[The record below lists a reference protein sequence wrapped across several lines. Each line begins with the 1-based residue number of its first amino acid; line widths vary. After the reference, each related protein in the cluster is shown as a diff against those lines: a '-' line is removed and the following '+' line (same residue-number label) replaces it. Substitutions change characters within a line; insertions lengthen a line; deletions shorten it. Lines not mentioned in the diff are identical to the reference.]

1 MNPTEKKLCKFG
13 GSSLADAVQ
22 FRKVKAI
29 VAADPARRYIVVSAP
44 GKRHSGDDKITDLL
58 YACHRLRHDGRD
70 FSDPFSKIR
79 TRYLEIE
86 AALSLPANM
95 EQELDVIEQAIARG
109 ASADYIASRGE
120 YLCALLM
127 AAYLGFPFVDA
138 AGVIRFTDGKYD
150 DERTMERRELVA
162 ALDRAVVPGFYGAT
176 QNGAIVTFPRGG
188 SDITGSVIAKVC
200 AVDVYE
206 NWTDVNG
213 FLMAD
218 PRIVDD
224 PRTME
229 YVTYCELRELS
240 YMGASVLHEES
251 IFPVRKARIPIH
263 VCNTNDPSAP
273 GTWIVSDGDL
283 GRIPPRRTLTGISGR
298 KGFTAITLSRDNMH
312 AQAGYL
318 YKLLGILHRYGVAV
332 DSIPSGIDSVSLVID
347 DRELKG
353 VMDSIYHDIRVEC
366 APDSVQIAS
375 CLALISI
382 VGKGMQRLCGTAAR
396 VFDALHRAN
405 ISARL
410 IDQGTLEMNIIIG
423 VEQRDFEN
431 AIRVIYAAF
440 MDAA

>member
-1 MNPTEKKLCKFG
+1 MSEYQSILCKFG
-13 GSSLADAVQ
+13 GSSLADAAQ

-29 VAADPARRYIVVSAP
+29 VASDAARRYVVVSAP
-44 GKRHSGDDKITDLL
+44 GKRQDGDDKITDLL
-58 YACHRLRHDGRD
+58 YACHRQQSEGRD
-70 FSDPFSKIR
+70 FSAAFAKVRD
-79 TRYLEIE
+79 RYLSIE
-86 AALSLPANM
+86 RELALATDIGA
-95 EQELDVIEQAIARG
+95 ELDVIEQAIARG
-109 ASADYIASRGE
+109 AGADYIASRGE
-120 YLCALLM
+120 FLCALLM
-127 AAYLGFPFVDA
+127 AAYLELPFVDA
-138 AGVIRFTDGKYD
+138 AAVIRFSDGKYD
-150 DERTMERRELVA
+150 DARTMERRELVA
-162 ALDRAVVPGFYGAT
+162 ALPGAVVPGFYGAT
-176 QNGAIVTFPRGG
+176 ENGAIVTFPRGG
-188 SDITGSVIAKVC
+188 SDITGSVIAKAC

-218 PRIVDD
+218 PRIVES

-251 IFPVRKARIPIH
+251 IFPVRQARIPIH
-263 VCNTNDPSAP
+263 VCNTNDPAAP

-298 KGFTAITLSRDNMH
+298 RGFTAITLSRDNLH
-312 AQAGYL
+312 AQPGYL
-318 YKLLGILHRYGVAV
+318 YRLLGILHRHGVSV
-332 DSIPSGIDSVSLVID
+332 DSIPSGIDTISLVVD
-347 DRELKG
+347 DRQLHGK
-353 VMDSIYHDIRVEC
+353 MDGIYHDIRVEC

-440 MDAA
+440 MD